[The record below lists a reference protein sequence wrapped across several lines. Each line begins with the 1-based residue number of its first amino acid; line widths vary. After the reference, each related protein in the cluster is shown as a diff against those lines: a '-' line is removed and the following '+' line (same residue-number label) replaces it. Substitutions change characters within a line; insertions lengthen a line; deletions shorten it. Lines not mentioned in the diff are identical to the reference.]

1 MIKTEQRRHRRYI
14 KRCEIEF
21 STNGTAYRG
30 ISSNF
35 SLSGLFIK
43 TSKPFAED
51 TLVDLIIHLPNGLIS
66 ELKGIVRRAFRNPV
80 NIQKNGMGIELTE
93 KDSNY
98 DDFINSIF
106 SNVNVDHDKSKEPRE
121 QESTVPVL

>member
-1 MIKTEQRRHRRYI
+1 MLKTEQRRHRRYI

-21 STNGTAYRG
+21 STNGTVYRG

-43 TSKPFAED
+43 TSKPFVED
-51 TLVDLIIHLPNGLIS
+51 TIIELIIHLPNGLTS
-66 ELKGIVRRAFRNPV
+66 KLKGIVRRACRNPV
-80 NIQKNGMGIELTE
+80 NVQKNGMGIEFTE

-98 DDFINSIF
+98 DDFFNSILT
-106 SNVNVDHDKSKEPRE
+106 DD
-121 QESTVPVL
+121 